1 MWRLLCLAAMSAVTP
16 LCALTAELEK
26 DGVGRVLK
34 ASVET
39 QHYRLTIDG
48 SRGARVMSL
57 TDKALG
63 QDIVRADDSGLGGLF
78 EDRPHFANLL
88 YLGDV
93 VEQTGQRLV
102 VRFGVT
108 HTDGLKLAK
117 TYEFREEQ
125 PWFRVSYAIENP
137 TQLPF
142 RLWVRNFATPGGGD
156 LTEADHAYL
165 HQQGT
170 LQDLA
175 VPGGYYPALT
185 GPWMA
190 YLDTEK
196 RSGFFVR
203 CDFDLLE
210 QFYFWSQSRVTPTFE
225 WIYRAVPAGQK
236 TSTSLL
242 FGLISGLGR
251 VGNVTPEGIPTEAE
265 PAAVERPS
273 APQFAAIAGWKPLE
287 ELYEPDRTELFR
299 GFLLITSGV
308 SAPAPRLRALE
319 TDLGLQET
327 DAVPLELF
335 GLAESSTVRATVR
348 GLPASAVRLQVETD
362 GWLADGTEATVERG
376 KSRRLWLKLSSADLG
391 PGEYAGEM
399 ELSSGKGPALTV
411 PIAVKVW
418 NARLPERPL
427 IGTQWYAFVP
437 TLSSYDLDEVARKRF
452 IVYLDNLRQLR
463 CDNLDWAVVPH
474 QTVPHLRVRGSGE
487 TLAEWGQAH
496 PDATVEQLP
505 DLNWSYYDLW
515 FEEPVKRG
523 MTRFVAHVP
532 SGNNWREAA
541 VINAVFPGREVD
553 PNSEEGWAVML
564 WYYRQLRE
572 YATAKGFQSFWAKL
586 DDEIPAEHIPT
597 WLAAARRYKAAGYRP
612 FTTNTGGICRS
623 ERLLNEMN
631 QESEAWQVALCL
643 SRDFRDLTTKAAVY
657 EPRRETL
664 EVEWGPYTNGGA
676 EKTWC
681 VREPLLVGERN
692 YEQLDEVEI
701 RANGQALEF
710 RGGSPWGNQED
721 GVFFL
726 LGPHVYLRLPDGSD
740 PNQAE
745 IEISYRRRTLQP
757 SDTPAVALEP
767 TDEVWYYGGGKYSQP
782 YEAARAY
789 PWRAVAWKMRGYG
802 YWTYLWWNG
811 EDILVKLDPA
821 TNALT
826 LSAAWEGLRDGNE
839 DADYFLL
846 AQEALRVRRD
856 PAGLA
861 RLRAVFGED
870 DGAVLPMGEQ
880 RSEIYAWD
888 DFVQP
893 TYARYNAAKRLAL
906 RVLAVSQR

>member
-1 MWRLLCLAAMSAVTP
+1 MRGLLILIAVSTLTP
-16 LCALTAELEK
+16 LFALTAELEK
-26 DGVGRVLK
+26 DGVGRVLR
-34 ASVET
+34 AAVET

-48 SRGARVMSL
+48 NRGARVMSL
-57 TDKALG
+57 FDKALG
-63 QDIVRADDSGLGGLF
+63 QDIVRLDDSGLGGLF
-78 EDRPHFANLL
+78 EDRPHFANLS

-93 VEQTGQRLV
+93 VEQTDQRLV
-102 VRFGVT
+102 LRFGVT

-117 TYEFREEQ
+117 TYEFSEGQ
-125 PWFRVSYAIENP
+125 PWFRVRYEIENP

-142 RLWVRNFATPGGGD
+142 KLWIRNFATPGAGD

-165 HQQGT
+165 PQQGT
-170 LQDLA
+170 VRDLTF
-175 VPGGYYPALT
+175 PDGYFPDLT

-203 CDFDLLE
+203 CDFDLLQ

-225 WIYRAVPAGQK
+225 WIYQPVPAGQK
-236 TSTSLL
+236 TSTSLV
-242 FGLISGLGR
+242 FGLVNGLGR
-251 VGNVTPEGIPTEAE
+251 VGNVTPEGVATEAE
-265 PAAVERPS
+265 AAAVERRLEPTFT
-273 APQFAAIAGWKPLE
+273 ALADWKPLE
-287 ELYEPDRTELFR
+287 DLYEPNRTELFR
-299 GFLLITSGV
+299 GFLLVTSGV
-308 SAPAPRLRALE
+308 SAPAPRLRMVE

-335 GLAESSTVRATVR
+335 GLAESSTVKASVR
-348 GLPASAVRLQVETD
+348 GLPETAARLQVETD
-362 GWLADGTEATVERG
+362 GWLADGAEVTVERG
-376 KSRRLWLKLSSADLG
+376 RSRRLWLKLSSGGLA
-391 PGEYAGEM
+391 PGEFAGEV

-411 PIAVKVW
+411 PLKMTVW
-418 NARLPERPL
+418 NSRLPERPL

-437 TLSSYDLDEVARKRF
+437 TLSSYDLDEAARKRF
-452 IVYLDNLRQLR
+452 IAYLDNLQQLR
-463 CDNLDWAVVPH
+463 CDNLDWAVVAH
-474 QTVPHLRVRGSGE
+474 LTVPHLRVRGSGE

-496 PDATVEQLP
+496 PEATVEQLP
-505 DLNWSYYDLW
+505 ALDWSYYDLW

-541 VINAVFPGREVD
+541 VINAVFPGREVE
-553 PNSEEGWAVML
+553 PNSAEGWAVMT

-572 YATAKGFQSFWAKL
+572 YAAAKGFTSFWAKL

-597 WLAAARRYKAAGYRP
+597 WLAAAQRYKQAGYRP

-623 ERLLNEMN
+623 ERLLREMN

-643 SRDFRDLTTKAAVY
+643 TRDFRDLTTKAAVY
-657 EPRRETL
+657 EPKRETL
-664 EVEWGPYTNGGA
+664 RVAWGPYTNGGA

-701 RANGQALEF
+701 RAQGQPLQF

-726 LGPHVYLRLPDGSD
+726 LGPYVYLRLPDGGD
-740 PNQAE
+740 PNKAE

-757 SDTPAVALEP
+757 SDTPAVQLEP

-789 PWRAVAWKMRGYG
+789 AWRVVAWNMRGYG

-811 EDILVKLDPA
+811 EDILVKLDPDTA
-821 TNALT
+821 AIT

-839 DADYFLL
+839 DADYFRL
-846 AQEALRVRRD
+846 AEQQLAAAGD
-856 PAGLA
+856 AAGLA
-861 RLRAVFGED
+861 RLRQVFGD
-870 DGAVLPMGEQ
+870 APQAPLPMGET

-893 TYARYNAAKRLAL
+893 TYARYNAAKRIALELLA
-906 RVLAVSQR
+906 R